1 MSAQESLQR
10 DRPLC
15 ELYCQADEPHLQQ
28 IYTGFSMLARRGEL
42 RMRQHLHP
50 TPFFDPSKPGHLS
63 DSRASHLLVDCDGV
77 RVAYDVHDA
86 GEIDAELLERADIY
100 FKRSWEQKFIDAC
113 AHPERILPLGAN
125 VWVHDT
131 PADMH
136 ALKRAFV
143 NRGGAR
149 VKAAVRALG
158 VDRLLG
164 DRLFTPRL
172 SDIEAAPPIELAPR
186 VLFLAEAWNPAEAPT
201 PETAAER
208 IVINAMRAGCMRL
221 LREQFGAAATCG
233 FRPTPFA
240 QREFADLA
248 LTDSSLSRK
257 RNYLALVRAHP
268 ICVATIGLHRS
279 TGWKFAEYL
288 SMARAIVSEHVF
300 MRLPGDIASGKNYLE
315 FDSPESC
322 AGHVER
328 LFSDAA
334 LRAKMMRANHDYYL
348 HYLRPDALVA
358 NSLRAVR
365 TWKSEMQLRAGQE

>member
-1 MSAQESLQR
+1 MSAQKLPR
-10 DRPLC
+10 DKTPLYD
-15 ELYCQADEPHLQQ
+15 LHCQADEPHLQQ

-50 TPFFDPSKPGHLS
+50 TTFFDPSKPGHLS
-63 DSRASHLLVDCDGV
+63 DSLASHLLVECDGV
-77 RVAYDVHDA
+77 RIAYDVHDA
-86 GEIDAELLERADIY
+86 GEIAPELLARADIY
-100 FKRSWEQKFIDAC
+100 FKRSWEQKFVDAC

-131 PADMH
+131 PVDVH

-143 NRGGAR
+143 NRGSACF
-149 VKAAVRALG
+149 KAAVRALG
-158 VDRLLG
+158 IDRLLG

-172 SDIEAAPPIELAPR
+172 PDIESAPPTDLAPR
-186 VLFLAEAWNPAEAPT
+186 VLFLAEAWDPAEAPT

-221 LREQFGAAATCG
+221 LRKQFGSAATCG

-300 MRLPGDIASGKNYLE
+300 MRLPGDIASGTNYLE

-334 LRAKMMRANHDYYL
+334 LRANMMRANHDYYVR
-348 HYLRPDALVA
+348 YLRPDALVA

-365 TWKSEMQLRAGQE
+365 TWKADTRNRPEPN